1 MHVEVSRQVETSAV
15 TAKGQVVIPSGLRRR
30 YGIKKGTRVFFVES
44 GQGLIF
50 RLITN
55 GYIASIRGSLGSK
68 GKAMRIL
75 LREKKRERKV

>member
-15 TAKGQVVIPSGLRRR
+15 TAKGQVVIPSRLRRR